1 MSLRFVARTLALAP
15 LLAAC
20 GATDWIREQE
30 HLTRP
35 GGDDPGQDLAPGT
48 EQRALATIAQLEDAR
63 DDGGGYLQL
72 LIGHGTPAIRARA
85 ALALGRLPLAHYGS
99 SVTGALARALGDE
112 DPEVRATAAFA
123 LGMRGDGGAAAAL
136 VEAAGD
142 AHPAVRARVV
152 EAASR
157 VDAPL
162 MRRVVLDGLDDP
174 ELAVRVEAAL
184 GPHRWPADGDDPGV
198 DAALLRAL
206 AGAPRGG
213 ELAWRLCF
221 TLQRRRVPAA
231 ADAFQSR
238 LAQPDAAA
246 LERLHAAKGLANL
259 LADGTTPCDAALVAL
274 LGRAAT
280 ADADLRVAV
289 EALRGLA
296 HVTGDEMRRRAL
308 EPLAEAARHPS
319 FHVRAAACEAL
330 GAFDT
335 LPAPVASLLEA
346 ARADASRTVRVAG
359 LVAEARVR
367 AAAALP
373 SIRARMQS
381 DDVVMRAGAA
391 QAAAALPAGNAL
403 PLLLELSRDAHPRVA
418 GVALSALGA
427 HADDASRARLLE
439 VVTAN
444 DNGLRVAA
452 LDALASQL
460 RPEDARVLR
469 ASFESARGDIATE
482 VRVSAL
488 RAAGSLGTDEALA
501 LAGEGVLD
509 PHPFVAQVARDV
521 LLEHDRHGDGPR
533 YEPSRLREVPLPGR
547 DYDPDARPRVELRTS
562 RGALVFELFPG
573 EAPLHVHSFLELAR
587 RGHYDGLSFHRV
599 VSDFVV
605 QGGCYRGDGNG
616 SGTWRGPDDAL
627 RHEIGPRKYVRGSLG
642 MPRNEDLESGG
653 SQIFV
658 CHRATPHLD
667 GRYTIFGELR
677 AGFDVLDVLEVGDTI
692 LAVRVL

>member
-1 MSLRFVARTLALAP
+1 
-15 LLAAC
+15 
-20 GATDWIREQE
+20 
-30 HLTRP
+30 
-35 GGDDPGQDLAPGT
+35 
-48 EQRALATIAQLEDAR
+48 
-63 DDGGGYLQL
+63 
-72 LIGHGTPAIRARA
+72 
-85 ALALGRLPLAHYGS
+85 
-99 SVTGALARALGDE
+99 
-112 DPEVRATAAFA
+112 
-123 LGMRGDGGAAAAL
+123 
-136 VEAAGD
+136 
-142 AHPAVRARVV
+142 
-152 EAASR
+152 
-157 VDAPL
+157 
-162 MRRVVLDGLDDP
+162 
-174 ELAVRVEAAL
+174 
-184 GPHRWPADGDDPGV
+184 
-198 DAALLRAL
+198 
-206 AGAPRGG
+206 
-213 ELAWRLCF
+213 
-221 TLQRRRVPAA
+221 
-231 ADAFQSR
+231 
-238 LAQPDAAA
+238 
-246 LERLHAAKGLANL
+246 
-259 LADGTTPCDAALVAL
+259 
-274 LGRAAT
+274 
-280 ADADLRVAV
+280 
-289 EALRGLA
+289 
-296 HVTGDEMRRRAL
+296 
-308 EPLAEAARHPS
+308 
-319 FHVRAAACEAL
+319 
-330 GAFDT
+330 
-335 LPAPVASLLEA
+335 
-346 ARADASRTVRVAG
+346 
-359 LVAEARVR
+359 
-367 AAAALP
+367 
-373 SIRARMQS
+373 MQS

-642 MPRNEDLESGG
+642 MPRNDDLESGG